1 MSIRTPGPGPL
12 ALAVLLAA
20 ALLAPGPGMAQTL
33 PRPAEFYFD
42 ADANALRPIVAVRD
56 TGDVAI
62 QKLLKAIERN
72 PRAKAEHAQL
82 AHLAMAGGREDVGRE
97 MYTRALARIDR
108 TDVMWRALMWRYGWD
123 LYRAGDA
130 DGALAQWRTLHAS
143 RSVNAAW
150 MPPTFAL
157 ALWTAGHRDEAVQWY
172 AAAVRSEPQQ
182 WATTAGYAT
191 LLPEWRASERAT
203 LAQVHA
209 AWAANPPRWP

>member
-1 MSIRTPGPGPL
+1 MSIRQLGL
-12 ALAVLLAA
+12 AAVLAVAA
-20 ALLAPGPGMAQTL
+20 TAVHAQSL
-33 PRPAEFYFD
+33 PKPAEFYFD

-56 TGDVAI
+56 TGDAAI
-62 QKLLKAIERN
+62 QKLLKAIERD

-97 MYTRALARIDR
+97 MYARALARIDR
-108 TDVMWRALMWRYGWD
+108 SDVMWRALMWRYGWD
-123 LYRAGDA
+123 LYRVGDA
-130 DGALAQWRTLHAS
+130 AGALAQWRALQAA

-157 ALWTAGHRDEAVQWY
+157 ALWTAGRRDEAVQWY

-182 WATTAGYAT
+182 WATTAGYPR
-191 LLPEWRASERAT
+191 LLPDWRDAERAT
-203 LAQVHA
+203 LAEVHA

>member
-1 MSIRTPGPGPL
+1 MSIRQLGL
-12 ALAVLLAA
+12 AAVLAVAA
-20 ALLAPGPGMAQTL
+20 TAVHAQSL

-56 TGDVAI
+56 TGDAAI
-62 QKLLKAIERN
+62 QKLLKAIERD

-97 MYTRALARIDR
+97 MYARALARIDR
-108 TDVMWRALMWRYGWD
+108 SDVMWRALMWRYGWD
-123 LYRAGDA
+123 LYRVGDA
-130 DGALAQWRTLHAS
+130 AGALAQWRALQAA

-157 ALWTAGHRDEAVQWY
+157 ALWTAGRRDEAVQWY

-182 WATTAGYAT
+182 WATTAGYPR
-191 LLPEWRASERAT
+191 LLPDWRDAERAT
-203 LAQVHA
+203 LAEVHA